1 MPSYQIVHGVIPFV
15 ASFLSALGLAVSRD
29 GERVEAAAVVEDWA
43 AEVTASEA
51 VDGVGGGDGTEIT
64 MKGMD

>member
-1 MPSYQIVHGVIPFV
+1 M
-15 ASFLSALGLAVSRD
+15 
-29 GERVEAAAVVEDWA
+29 VEDWA

-51 VDGVGGGDGTEIT
+51 VDGVGGGGGTEIT

>member
-1 MPSYQIVHGVIPFV
+1 M
-15 ASFLSALGLAVSRD
+15 
-29 GERVEAAAVVEDWA
+29 VEDWA

-51 VDGVGGGDGTEIT
+51 VDGGGGGGTEIT

>member
-51 VDGVGGGDGTEIT
+51 VDGGGGGGTEVT